1 MLEPASRLRLGGAG
15 YGLLCLGGLVALMVS
30 SLWALSCGPA
40 DLSVAE
46 LVDALWGP
54 DGGMAQTI
62 LWELRLP
69 RVLGAVLVGGTLA
82 VVGAVLQAVLRNPL
96 ADPYILGISSGA
108 SVGAALAALVTGAA
122 FGWVSRTGMA
132 FVAALLSVWIVYRV
146 AEVRGRVPAA
156 RLILAGV
163 ALSAF
168 ATAVTGLL
176 LYLVPDAG
184 AMRGVIFWLMGG
196 LGSARWPGVLWT
208 GAWLVPMVVMLM
220 ASARWQTTLLLGDEA
235 ALSLGVDVART
246 RRWLIVISALAAGAV
261 VAFAGAIGFV
271 GLIVPHALRP
281 FTGPDHR
288 RLLPA
293 SLLFGALLL
302 VLMDTIARLVLAP
315 EELPVGIL
323 TGLLGGPFFL
333 MLLRHRG
340 EGL

>member
-1 MLEPASRLRLGGAG
+1 VFQGPARLRLSPPGRVVLYALGVC
-15 YGLLCLGGLVALMVS
+15 GLIVAC
-30 SLWALSCGPA
+30 LWALSSGAAP
-40 DLSVAE
+40 LSLAE
-46 LVDALWGP
+46 VLEALRSQGQ
-54 DGGMAQTI
+54 GMAQTI
-62 LWELRLP
+62 VWQIRLP
-69 RVLGAVLVGGTLA
+69 RVLGAAMVGGTLA
-82 VVGAVLQAVLRNPL
+82 VVGAVLQAALRNPL

-108 SVGAALAALVTGAA
+108 SVGAALAALLSGAA
-122 FGWVSRTGMA
+122 VGWYSRTGLA
-132 FVAALLSVWIVYRV
+132 FVAALLSVFIVYRV
-146 AEVRGRVPAA
+146 AQVHGRLPPS

-184 AMRGVIFWLMGG
+184 AMRGVVFWLMGG
-196 LGSARWPGVLWT
+196 LGGTRWPGLLWT
-208 GAWLVPMVVMLM
+208 AGWLAPMVL
-220 ASARWQTTLLLGDEA
+220 ALLISARWQTTLLLGDEA
-235 ALSLGVDVART
+235 ALSLGLDVARA
-246 RRWLIVISALAAGAV
+246 RRALILVAALAAGAV

-293 SLLFGALLL
+293 AALFGALLL
-302 VLMDTIARLVLAP
+302 VLMDTLARWVLAP

-333 MLLRHRG
+333 ALLKARG
-340 EGL
+340 PAA